1 MDIPERTAPIRLNA
15 FPFEPATLLAPMEG
29 VTNPLYRELIAGNG
43 GIGLLCTE
51 FVRVTSAR
59 TSMKAT
65 RRQVVKLPGHPL
77 LVQVMGN
84 EIARMAEAAAMM
96 VELGA
101 DVVDINL
108 GCPAPRA
115 VRGGVGSEMLKK
127 PELLFEVISEM
138 RRVVPGLLS
147 AKMRAGAEDAS
158 GVTNLARVVQAAGV
172 DFLTVHPRRRVDYYQ
187 GVADWRVIRR
197 LKQELDVP
205 VVGNGDI
212 WYAEDAIRMTE
223 QTGCDAV
230 MMGRGA
236 MRNPWIFAQ
245 LAALKAGESPIEPDG
260 EDVTAWIIGLADAY
274 RAASSRPKPPVGPI
288 KEQISWLGRAV
299 GDDGSWRKQALVQPD
314 LDALCRFVEE
324 SLSGLGA
331 DAFDLHAQNRSGR
344 MQSGNCSDADE
355 NSSPGYEDDSCSAL

>member
-1 MDIPERTAPIRLNA
+1 MDIPARTAPFRLER

-29 VTNPLYRELIAGNG
+29 VTNPLYRELIAANG

-51 FVRVTSAR
+51 FVRVTSNR
-59 TSMKAT
+59 TSMKAV
-65 RRQVVKLPGHPL
+65 RRQVVKHPGVPL

-84 EIARMAEAAAMM
+84 DIERMAEAAVMM

-127 PELLFEVISEM
+127 PELLYEVISEM

-158 GVTNLARVVQAAGV
+158 GVTSLARVVQAAGV
-172 DFLTVHPRRRVDYYQ
+172 DFLTVHPRRRVDYYT

-212 WYAEDAIRMTE
+212 WYAEDAVRMRE

-245 LAALKAGESPIEPDG
+245 LAALDAGRQPMEPTGRDMA
-260 EDVTAWIIGLADAY
+260 AWIIGLADAY
-274 RAASSRPKPPVGPI
+274 RAASTRPRPPVGPI
-288 KEQISWLGRAV
+288 KEQISWLGRSV
-299 GDDGSWRKQALVQPD
+299 RDDGAWRKAALVQPD
-314 LDALCRFVEE
+314 LDSLCRYVE
-324 SLSGLGA
+324 STLSSLGA
-331 DAFDLHAQNRSGR
+331 EELDLSAFNRWGR
-344 MQSGNCSDADE
+344 MQSGDCTGGEE
-355 NSSPGYEDDSCSAL
+355 NSSFADRPGCV